1 MTARRLL
8 ITGSHGLVGRQVVSE
23 AREAGFEIHTLDRRQ
38 RALHSEVQHHR
49 VDLLSD
55 DLEAVVSHI
64 HADVV
69 IHLAAQISVV
79 ESLKD
84 PKNDQR
90 TNVTGT
96 ERLALAS
103 ARAGARVFIY
113 ANSGGA
119 IYDPSAPQPYH
130 EGSPTRP
137 QSPYGLSK
145 LAGETRAHEIAAEH
159 GMAFASLAL
168 SNVYGF
174 HCNAPQRPD
183 GVIMRW
189 LVAAASGVPAELRDP
204 QATRD
209 FIHVSDVARAFLATT
224 RITASIDRVNIGS
237 GLATSL
243 ADLAAIIDDVTGH
256 RFTYTTTALVSGEIH
271 HSTLD
276 VSRAAEVLSW
286 TPRTT
291 LREGISGMWQ
301 DLQSVEGLTS

>member
-1 MTARRLL
+1 M
-8 ITGSHGLVGRQVVSE
+8 
-23 AREAGFEIHTLDRRQ
+23 
-38 RALHSEVQHHR
+38 
-49 VDLLSD
+49 DLLSD
-55 DLEAVVSHI
+55 DLEAVVSRVHP
-64 HADVV
+64 DVV

-79 ESLKD
+79 ESLRD
-84 PKNDQR
+84 PETDRR

-96 ERLALAS
+96 ERVATAS
-103 ARAGARVFIY
+103 ARAGTEIFIY

-119 IYDPSAPQPYH
+119 IYDPSAPQPFR
-130 EGSPTRP
+130 ESSPTRP
-137 QSPYGLSK
+137 QSPYGESK
-145 LAGETRAHEIAAEH
+145 LAGETRVREVASEC

-174 HCNAPQRPD
+174 HRDARERPD

-224 RITASIDRVNIGS
+224 QITASIDRVNIGS
-237 GLATSL
+237 GRATSL
-243 ADLAAIIDDVTGH
+243 ADLAAVIDDVTGH

-271 HSTLD
+271 HSTLN
-276 VSRAAEVLSW
+276 VSRAAEVLRW